1 MKAPTGPA
9 DVSERLALALA
20 PSLVGSFRD
29 PPDRFGW
36 GQANASPGLRVPLAV
51 GGVLAVV
58 AGTASAA

>member
-1 MKAPTGPA
+1 M
-9 DVSERLALALA
+9 ALALA